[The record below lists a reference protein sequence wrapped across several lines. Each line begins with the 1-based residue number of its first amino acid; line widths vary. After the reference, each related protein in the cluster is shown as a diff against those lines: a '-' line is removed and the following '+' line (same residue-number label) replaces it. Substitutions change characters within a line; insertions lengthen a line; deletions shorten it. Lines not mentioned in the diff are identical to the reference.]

1 VSGSRSAFVSPPS
14 PGDIV
19 LAAPVRTPIG
29 KFGGALA
36 ALSAADLGTAAA
48 AAALSRAGLAPG
60 RTDLVDQVIFGH
72 ARQAGG
78 GPNTAR
84 QIAHRAGVPDD
95 RPAFTV
101 NQACGSGLQA
111 VLCAARAILLGEAR
125 VVLAG
130 GTESMSN
137 TPYLLPRARWG
148 YRLGHAEIVDGMY
161 RDGFDDPLSGLVM
174 GATAEELAAEAGID
188 RAAADAYALRSQE
201 RCERARAAGRFAAE
215 IVPVEVAGKRGAP
228 LLVDRDEHP
237 RDGVTLEALAR
248 MAPVFRQGG
257 TVTAANASGITDG
270 AAALIVAS
278 RQAAAELGL
287 PVAARLLG
295 WEVVGVEPRIMG
307 IGPVPAVRRLLE
319 RCHRDHGGA
328 AHGGLPVLGAT
339 GATDALPASDAT
351 EQFRMLDA
359 IDAIELNEAFAS
371 QVLACLGGLDLPAD
385 CERVNPDGGAIALGH
400 PIGATGARILV
411 TLLHGLEARQQRL
424 GIATLCV
431 SGGMGLAALVER
443 EALGAP
449 GRAPGRREGASAG
462 GGALLGEAS

>member
-1 VSGSRSAFVSPPS
+1 MPRPDPTPRPDPAPRPDDV
-14 PGDIV
+14 V

-29 KFGGALA
+29 KLGGALA
-36 ALSAADLGTAAA
+36 PLSAADLGTAAA
-48 AAALSRAGLAPG
+48 AAALARAGLLPG
-60 RTDLVDQVIFGH
+60 RADRVDQVIFGH

-111 VLCAARAILLGEAR
+111 VLCAARAIRLGEAR

-174 GATAEELAAEAGID
+174 GETAEELAAETGID
-188 RAAADAYALRSQE
+188 RAAADAYALRSQQ
-201 RCERARAAGRFAAE
+201 RCARARAAGRFAAE
-215 IVPVEVAGKRGAP
+215 IVPVEVEGRKGRVV
-228 LLVDRDEHP
+228 VDRDEHP
-237 RDGVTLEALAR
+237 RDGVTPEALAR
-248 MAPVFRQGG
+248 MAPVFRGGG

-270 AAALIVAS
+270 AAALVVAS

-307 IGPVPAVRRLLE
+307 IGPVPAVRRLLGRAGE
-319 RCHRDHGGA
+319 GF
-328 AHGGLPVLGAT
+328 
-339 GATDALPASDAT
+339 DALDS
-351 EQFRMLDA
+351 

-371 QVLACLGGLDLPAD
+371 QVLACLAGLGLAAD
-385 CERVNPDGGAIALGH
+385 SERVNPDGGAIALGH

-411 TLLHGLEARQQRL
+411 TLLHGLEARQGRR

-443 EALGAP
+443 EDGGGLGGGVD
-449 GRAPGRREGASAG
+449 GRDDAIGKHGAGAST
-462 GGALLGEAS
+462 

>member
-1 VSGSRSAFVSPPS
+1 VFPNGSISPLAP
-14 PGDIV
+14 PAPPADGDIV

-36 ALSAADLGTAAA
+36 ALTAADLGTAAA
-48 AAALSRAGLAPG
+48 AAALSRAGLAAG
-60 RTDLVDQVIFGH
+60 RADLAALVDQVIFGH

-111 VLCAARAILLGEAR
+111 VLCAARAIRLGEAR

-174 GATAEELAAEAGID
+174 GETAEELAIEAGVD
-188 RAAADAYALRSQE
+188 RGAADAYAVRSQE
-201 RCERARAAGRFAAE
+201 RCARARAACRFAAE
-215 IVPVEVAGKRGAP
+215 IVPVEVAGKKGAALGKPPTQTTP
-228 LLVDRDEHP
+228 LVIDRDEHP

-248 MAPVFRQGG
+248 MTPVFRQGG

-287 PVAARLLG
+287 PVAARLLD

-307 IGPVPAVRRLLE
+307 IGPVPAVRRLLA
-319 RCHRDHGGA
+319 R
-328 AHGGLPVLGAT
+328 T
-339 GATDALPASDAT
+339 GRT
-351 EQFRMLDA
+351 LDDV
-359 IDAIELNEAFAS
+359 DAIELNEAFAS
-371 QVLACLGGLDLPAD
+371 QVLACLSGLDLPAD
-385 CERVNPDGGAIALGH
+385 SARVNPDGGAIALGH

-411 TLLHGLEARQQRL
+411 TLLHGLAARQQRR

-443 EALGAP
+443 EDGRGAP
-449 GRAPGRREGASAG
+449 AP
-462 GGALLGEAS
+462 